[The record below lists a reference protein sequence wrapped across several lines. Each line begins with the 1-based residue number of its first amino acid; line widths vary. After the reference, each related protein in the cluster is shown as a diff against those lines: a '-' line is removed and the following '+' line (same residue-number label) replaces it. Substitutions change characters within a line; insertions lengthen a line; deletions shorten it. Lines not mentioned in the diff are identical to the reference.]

1 MFHPPN
7 VCLLIGGIG
16 VCCGRHGITWIRVVP
31 CGIWNWIKLFW
42 IKMKTERIEFSSLE
56 CAWLDDLKA
65 PDEQQILEKLLKDK
79 DAMNALK
86 EVMEE
91 LRWA

>member
-1 MFHPPN
+1 
-7 VCLLIGGIG
+7 
-16 VCCGRHGITWIRVVP
+16 
-31 CGIWNWIKLFW
+31 
-42 IKMKTERIEFSSLE
+42 MKTERIEFSSLE